1 MTARV
6 YPHPSSPPTT
16 VEVLNADSMK
26 AGPESTSMNPAHR
39 VGNTVDKVDQVSSI
53 TLLGFAVT
61 GAVLVVLTH
70 LVLG

>member
-1 MTARV
+1 MTARS
-6 YPHPSSPPTT
+6 YPSTIPTT
-16 VEVLNADSMK
+16 NDVVNADSMK
-26 AGPESTSMNPAHR
+26 AGVESTSMDPAHR

-61 GAVLVVLTH
+61 GAVLVILTH

>member
-1 MTARV
+1 MTARS
-6 YPHPSSPPTT
+6 YPSTNPTPTT
-16 VEVLNADSMK
+16 NNVVNADSMK
-26 AGPESTSMNPAHR
+26 AGPESTSMDPAHR